1 MSGAYS
7 IFPLR
12 LVVVF
17 NLTTTSNR
25 NDFEAYSMISLR
37 LRQVINLDTCLIC
50 NALAVSPLTAGIG
63 AVDRIRPLGGEGF
76 SASFADPILAFFQSP
91 LFQIFLI
98 PSIPAQTIIAIFL
111 GFNQCVEI
119 PPAALADDF
128 PYSGIWSYPGEFF
141 FIPLLQR
148 FLIFIFPVT
157 VPHRFSLLSIEQGG
171 LKISDPPHP
180 VFIRFLFPAPQ
191 PAAADTAFC
200 YALSFGKP
208 HSSILHRSWW
218 W

>member
-17 NLTTTSNR
+17 NLTTTTNR

-63 AVDRIRPLGGEGF
+63 AVDRIRPLGGEDF
-76 SASFADPILAFFQSP
+76 SAAFADSILPFFQSP

-98 PSIPAQTIIAIFL
+98 TPVPAQTIIAIFSTAL
-111 GFNQCVEI
+111 T
-119 PPAALADDF
+119 AAQN
-128 PYSGIWSYPGEFF
+128 S
-141 FIPLLQR
+141 
-148 FLIFIFPVT
+148 
-157 VPHRFSLLSIEQGG
+157 H
-171 LKISDPPHP
+171 
-180 VFIRFLFPAPQ
+180 
-191 PAAADTAFC
+191 TATTLC
-200 YALSFGKP
+200 KGNG
-208 HSSILHRSWW
+208 
-218 W
+218 

>member
-7 IFPLR
+7 VFPLR

-50 NALAVSPLTAGIG
+50 NALAVSPLTAGVA
-63 AVDRIRPLGGEGF
+63 AVDCIRPLGGEDF
-76 SASFADPILAFFQSP
+76 SAAFADSVLPFFQSP
-91 LFQIFLI
+91 PLQILLI
-98 PSIPAQTIIAIFL
+98 ATVPAQMVIAIFL

-119 PPAALADDF
+119 PSTALTDDF
-128 PYSGIWSYPGEFF
+128 PYNGIWSYTSDFF

-148 FLIFIFPVT
+148 FLIFIFPIT
-157 VPHRFSLLSIEQGG
+157 VPHRIF
-171 LKISDPPHP
+171 PP
-180 VFIRFLFPAPQ
+180 F
-191 PAAADTAFC
+191 
-200 YALSFGKP
+200 
-208 HSSILHRSWW
+208 HRTGRAKNI
-218 W
+218 

>member
-7 IFPLR
+7 IFPLQ

-76 SASFADPILAFFQSP
+76 SVSFADPILPFFQSP

-98 PSIPAQTIIAIFL
+98 SPFPPQAIIAIFL

-119 PPAALADDF
+119 PSTALTDDF
-128 PYSGIWSYPGEFF
+128 PYNGIWSYTSDFF

-148 FLIFIFPVT
+148 FLIFVFPIA
-157 VPHRFSLLSIEQGG
+157 VPHGIIPF
-171 LKISDPPHP
+171 
-180 VFIRFLFPAPQ
+180 F
-191 PAAADTAFC
+191 
-200 YALSFGKP
+200 
-208 HSSILHRSWW
+208 HRTGWAKNI
-218 W
+218 

>member
-50 NALAVSPLTAGIG
+50 NALAVSPLTTGIG

-76 SASFADPILAFFQSP
+76 SASFADPVLSFFQPP

-98 PSIPAQTIIAIFL
+98 APIPAQMVIAIFL
-111 GFNQCVEI
+111 GFNQRVEI
-119 PPAALADDF
+119 PPTALTDDF
-128 PYSGIWSYPGEFF
+128 PYRRVRPYPGEFF
-141 FIPLLQR
+141 LIPLFQR

-157 VPHRFSLLSIEQGG
+157 VPHGI
-171 LKISDPPHP
+171 IP
-180 VFIRFLFPAPQ
+180 
-191 PAAADTAFC
+191 
-200 YALSFGKP
+200 SF
-208 HSSILHRSWW
+208 HRTGRIKNI
-218 W
+218 